1 MSNYRPITDVWILA
15 RAKLKGGRKFYGS
28 YLGGFPERARVLL
41 GVRLNEPILH
51 VCGGMAKHYP
61 YARGFGKRDQ
71 TLDIDPKT
79 KPDFLQDARDKF
91 PQYLKE
97 DFTKPPVVKYDK
109 EEARFKAYLIDPP
122 YSEDDADRYA
132 CGSEVY
138 PKPNLLV
145 KNAINALPIGGRVG
159 IIHYMWP
166 AGPKNSKEVAAIA
179 VGCGRN
185 NRARWFIVYE
195 KITVKY

>member
-1 MSNYRPITDVWILA
+1 MSNYRPITDVWLLA

-28 YLGGFPERARVLL
+28 YLGGFVERARALL
-41 GVRLNEPILH
+41 GISMDDSILH
-51 VCGGMAKHYP
+51 ICGGMAKYYP
-61 YARGFGKRDQ
+61 YKRGFGKYDE

-79 KPDFLQDARDKF
+79 KPNFLQDARDPF
-91 PQYLKE
+91 PKRSRKG
-97 DFTKPPVVKYDK
+97 FCF
-109 EEARFKAYLIDPP
+109 AAYLIDPP
-122 YSEDDADRYA
+122 YSEEDADKYP
-132 CGSEVY
+132 CGSKVY

-179 VGCGRN
+179 VGTGRN
-185 NRARWFIVYE
+185 GRARWYIVYE
-195 KITVKY
+195 KITVKRKT